1 MEADFASVWSRV
13 TGERPTEDAQTK
25 LRRWIQD
32 ESEAIYVYRCML
44 RGRVPPQARETL
56 AVLLKEDNSELRRLQ
71 TLYYLRPGDI
81 LVPLSPQ
88 ERKKQPLLSALRE
101 RYAAVLM
108 QAESYRQASAMPH
121 DLQALCGELAS
132 EKDGQAL
139 LLRQLTAR
147 LL

>member
-13 TGERPTEDAQTK
+13 TGERPTEDAKTK

-32 ESEAIYVYRCML
+32 ESEAIYVYRCVL
-44 RGRVPPQARETL
+44 RGRVPSQARETL
-56 AVLLKEDNSELRRLQ
+56 AVLLKEENRELHRLQ
-71 TLYYLRPGDI
+71 TLYYLRTGDI
-81 LVPLSPQ
+81 LVPTPPQ

-108 QAESYRQASAMPH
+108 QAESYRQASALPH

>member
-13 TGERPTEDAQTK
+13 TGERPTEDAQAK

-32 ESEAIYVYRCML
+32 ESEAVWAYRCML
-44 RGRVPPQARETL
+44 RKVPSQARETI
-56 AVLLKEDNSELRRLQ
+56 AVLLKEENRELRRLQ
-71 TLYYLRPGDI
+71 TLYYLRTGDI
-81 LVPLSPQ
+81 LDPAPPQ

-108 QAESYRQASAMPH
+108 QAESYRQASALPH

-139 LLRQLTAR
+139 LLRQLTAC

>member
-13 TGERPTEDAQTK
+13 TGERPTEDAQAK

-32 ESEAIYVYRCML
+32 ESEAVWAYRRML
-44 RGRVPPQARETL
+44 RGRVPSQARETL
-56 AVLLKEDNSELRRLQ
+56 NTLLRDENRELRRLQ
-71 TLYYLRPGDI
+71 TLYYLRTGDV
-81 LVPLSPQ
+81 LVPATPE

-108 QAESYRQASAMPH
+108 QAESYRHVSALPH
-121 DLQALCGELAS
+121 DLQAICGELAS
-132 EKDGQAL
+132 EKDGQAIK
-139 LLRQLTAR
+139 LRQLTAC

>member
-44 RGRVPPQARETL
+44 RGRVPSQARETL
-56 AVLLKEDNSELRRLQ
+56 AVLLKEENRELRRLQ
-71 TLYYLRPGDI
+71 TLYYLHTGDI
-81 LVPLSPQ
+81 LVPAPPK
-88 ERKKQPLLSALRE
+88 ERKKQSLLSALRE
-101 RYAAVLM
+101 RYAVVLM
-108 QAESYRQASAMPH
+108 QAESYRQASALPH

>member
-1 MEADFASVWSRV
+1 MEGDFASVWSRV

-44 RGRVPPQARETL
+44 RGRVPSQARETL
-56 AVLLKEDNSELRRLQ
+56 AVLLKEENRELRRLQ
-71 TLYYLRPGDI
+71 TLYYLRTGDI
-81 LVPLSPQ
+81 LVPVPPQ

-101 RYAAVLM
+101 RYAVVLM
-108 QAESYRQASAMPH
+108 QAESYRQASALPH

>member
-1 MEADFASVWSRV
+1 
-13 TGERPTEDAQTK
+13 
-25 LRRWIQD
+25 
-32 ESEAIYVYRCML
+32 ML
-44 RGRVPPQARETL
+44 RARVPSQARETI
-56 AVLLKEDNSELRRLQ
+56 AVLLKEENRELRRLQ
-71 TLYYLRPGDI
+71 TLYYLRTGDI
-81 LVPLSPQ
+81 LVAVPPQ

-108 QAESYRQASAMPH
+108 QAESYRQASALSH

-132 EKDGQAL
+132 EKEGQAL

>member
-13 TGERPTEDAQTK
+13 TGERQTEDAQTK

-32 ESEAIYVYRCML
+32 ESEAIYDYRCML
-44 RGRVPPQARETL
+44 RGRVPSQARETL
-56 AVLLKEDNSELRRLQ
+56 AVLLKEENSELRRLQ
-71 TLYYLRPGDI
+71 TLYYLHTGDI
-81 LVPLSPQ
+81 LVPALPK
-88 ERKKQPLLSALRE
+88 ERKNQPLLSALRE

-108 QAESYRQASAMPH
+108 QAESYRQASALPR

>member
-44 RGRVPPQARETL
+44 RGRVPSQAHETL
-56 AVLLKEDNSELRRLQ
+56 AVLLKEENRELRRLQ
-71 TLYYLRPGDI
+71 TLYYLRTGDI

-101 RYAAVLM
+101 RYAVVLM
-108 QAESYRQASAMPH
+108 QAESYRQASALPH

>member
-13 TGERPTEDAQTK
+13 TGERPTEDAQAK

-32 ESEAIYVYRCML
+32 ESEAVWAYRCML
-44 RGRVPPQARETL
+44 RAKVPSQARETI
-56 AVLLKEDNSELRRLQ
+56 AVLLKEENRELRRLQ
-71 TLYYLRPGDI
+71 TLYYLRTGDI
-81 LVPLSPQ
+81 LDPAPPQ

-108 QAESYRQASAMPH
+108 QAESYRQASALPN

-139 LLRQLTAR
+139 LLRQLTAC

>member
-44 RGRVPPQARETL
+44 RGRVPSQ
-56 AVLLKEDNSELRRLQ
+56 LQ
-71 TLYYLRPGDI
+71 TLYYLHTGDI
-81 LVPLSPQ
+81 LVPAPPQ
-88 ERKKQPLLSALRE
+88 ERKNQPLLSALRE

-108 QAESYRQASAMPH
+108 QAESYRQVSALPH

>member
-44 RGRVPPQARETL
+44 RGRVPSQARETL
-56 AVLLKEDNSELRRLQ
+56 AVLLKEENRELRRLQ
-71 TLYYLRPGDI
+71 TLYYLHTGDI
-81 LVPLSPQ
+81 LVPAPPQ
-88 ERKKQPLLSALRE
+88 ERKNQPLLSALRE

-108 QAESYRQASAMPH
+108 QAESYRQVSALPH

>member
-44 RGRVPPQARETL
+44 RGRVPSQARETL
-56 AVLLKEDNSELRRLQ
+56 AVLLKEENSELRRLQ
-71 TLYYLRPGDI
+71 TLYYLRTGDI
-81 LVPLSPQ
+81 LVPVPPQ

-108 QAESYRQASAMPH
+108 QAESYRQASALPR
-121 DLQALCGELAS
+121 DLQALCGVLAS

-139 LLRQLTAR
+139 LLRQLTAC